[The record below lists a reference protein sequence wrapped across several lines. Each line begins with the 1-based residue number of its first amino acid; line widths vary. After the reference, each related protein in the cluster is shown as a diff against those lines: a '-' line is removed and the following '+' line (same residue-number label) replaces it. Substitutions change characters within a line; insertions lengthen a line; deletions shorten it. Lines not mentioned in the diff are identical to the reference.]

1 MNGPSKGRA
10 SELPCGPLKGIT
22 VIDASNIIAGPT
34 ASKLLADYGAEVIKL
49 EHPRLGDPLREFGYK
64 KEGVPL
70 WWKVLNRNKKAVT
83 LDLSQPAGQEL
94 LKEMIG
100 RADVFIESY
109 RPGKMAE
116 WGLGYDSL
124 SAVNPG
130 LVMLDI
136 SGYGQ
141 DGPYGRK
148 PGFGTIAEAM
158 SGFSYVNGFPDKP
171 PLMPTNPLADSVTG
185 LYGAMMILF
194 ALWWRDGGEG
204 RGRGQ
209 SIDLSLYESLFSL
222 MDCMI
227 TDYDQLGIVQKR
239 TGNMPENTGGPR
251 NAYQTRDGKWMAVSA
266 NSANTIERTFKLIG
280 LDQDPVLGDVSRVV
294 ENLPEI
300 DRRIAEWVHSRD
312 ADQVQESFDAVGA
325 VVGPVYSVEDILSDP
340 QYLARDSVIRVSD
353 PQLGALRMQGLVARF
368 SRTPGFV
375 AYAGQ
380 EKGESNEAVF
390 RDWLGRSDQELEWL
404 REKGVL

>member
-1 MNGPSKGRA
+1 MS
-10 SELPCGPLKGIT
+10 GPLKGIT

-83 LDLSQPAGQEL
+83 LDLSQLEGQSM

-109 RPGKMAE
+109 RPGKMEE
-116 WGLGYDSL
+116 WGLSYGCL
-124 SAVNPG
+124 SGINPG

-141 DGPYGRK
+141 DGPYGKK

-204 RGRGQ
+204 RGQGQ
-209 SIDLSLYESLFSL
+209 AIDLSLYESLFSL

-227 TDYDQLGIVQKR
+227 ADYDQLGIVQER

-266 NSANTIERTFKLIG
+266 NSTNTIERTLKLIG
-280 LDQDPVLGDVSRVV
+280 LDQDPVLGDVSEVV
-294 ENLPEI
+294 KNLPEI
-300 DRRIAEWVHSRD
+300 DRRIAAWVSARD
-312 ADQVQESFDAVGA
+312 AAQVQESFDAVGA
-325 VVGPVYSVEDILSDP
+325 VVGPVYSAADIVSDP
-340 QYLARDSVIRVSD
+340 QYLARESVIRVPD
-353 PQLGALRMQGLVARF
+353 PQLGELLMQGLVARF
-368 SRTPGFV
+368 SKTPGAV
-375 AYAGQ
+375 AFAGQ
-380 EKGESNEAVF
+380 EKGESNRAVF
-390 RDWLGRSDQELEWL
+390 GDWLGCSEDQLELL
-404 REKGVL
+404 RQKGVL